1 MLIYT
6 NAETMKSVFLSL
18 AVLFSALQLH
28 AQKPILRFNEDGQFK
43 IAQFTDM
50 HISVDRSDYCNE
62 QAEKTF
68 ERLSRVANHEKPDF
82 IVFTGDIVTRGNSGK
97 GWQRLLDSLNTYKIP
112 FCVVF
117 GNHDPEPGLTREEMS
132 QLISSSP
139 YSVNQLNSAGQL
151 ADIDLDV
158 LFSKGNNPAM
168 ALYCMD
174 SNDYSYNKSWGKYAW
189 FSTEQIQWLRNSC
202 VNKTQANG
210 GKVLNSLAFF
220 HICLVEYTAA
230 IENPKNQRVGRK
242 AENECPGAL
251 NTGMFAAMVETGNIM
266 GVFVGH
272 DHDNDYVVVEK
283 GVALGYGRFS
293 GDDTTYNNLRPGV
306 RLIVAQEG
314 QRNFDSWILEDDGRV
329 VHKLKYRNGK
339 FEK

>member
-1 MLIYT
+1 MLR
-6 NAETMKSVFLSL
+6 KFLSFVL
-18 AVLFSALQLH
+18 AAIICVHFAEAKEPVLKF
-28 AQKPILRFNEDGQFK
+28 KEDGKFK

-50 HISVDRSDYCNE
+50 HISIDRSEYCNE

-68 ERLSRVANHEKPDF
+68 ARLSRVATLEKPDF
-82 IVFTGDIVTRGNSGK
+82 IVFTGDIVTRGDSMR
-97 GWQRLLDSLNTYKIP
+97 GWQRLIDSLNTYKIP

-132 QLISSSP
+132 RLISSSP
-139 YSVNQLNSAGQL
+139 YSVNLLNSDGQL
-151 ADIDLDV
+151 ADMDLDV
-158 LFSKGNNPAM
+158 LSAKGDMPAM

-251 NTGMFAAMVETGNIM
+251 NTGM
-266 GVFVGH
+266 
-272 DHDNDYVVVEK
+272 
-283 GVALGYGRFS
+283 
-293 GDDTTYNNLRPGV
+293 
-306 RLIVAQEG
+306 
-314 QRNFDSWILEDDGRV
+314 
-329 VHKLKYRNGK
+329 
-339 FEK
+339 

>member
-1 MLIYT
+1 
-6 NAETMKSVFLSL
+6 MKAIIITLTAFM
-18 AVLFSALQLH
+18 AALQVY
-28 AQKPILRFNEDGQFK
+28 AQKPVLKFNEEGKFK

-50 HISVDRSDYCNE
+50 HISIDRSEYCNE

-68 ERLSRVANHEKPDF
+68 ARLSRVATQEKPDF
-82 IVFTGDIVTRGNSGK
+82 IVFTGDIVTRGDSMR
-97 GWQRLLDSLNTYKIP
+97 GWQRLIDSLNTYKIP

-117 GNHDPEPGLTREEMS
+117 GNHDPEPGLTREDMS
-132 QLISSSP
+132 KIISSSP
-139 YSVNQLNSAGQL
+139 YSVNLLNSDGQL
-151 ADIDLDV
+151 ADMDLDV
-158 LFSKGNNPAM
+158 LSAKGDMPAM

-174 SNDYSYNKSWGKYAW
+174 SKDYSPDKSWGKYGW

-202 VNKTQANG
+202 INKTQANG

-306 RLIVAQEG
+306 RFIVAQEG

>member
-1 MLIYT
+1 
-6 NAETMKSVFLSL
+6 MKSVFLSL

-68 ERLSRVANHEKPDF
+68 ARLSRVANHEKPDF

-97 GWQRLLDSLNTYKIP
+97 GWLRLLDSLNTYKIP

-117 GNHDPEPGLTREEMS
+117 GNHDPEPGLTREEIS

-158 LFSKGNNPAM
+158 LFSKENNPAM

-202 VNKTQANG
+202 VNKTQAYG

>member
-1 MLIYT
+1 MLIHT
-6 NAETMKSVFLSL
+6 NPETMKSVFLSL
-18 AVLFSALQLH
+18 AVLFTALQLH
-28 AQKPILRFNEDGQFK
+28 AQKPVLRFNEDGQFK

-68 ERLSRVANHEKPDF
+68 ARLSRVANHEKPDF

-132 QLISSSP
+132 KLISSSP

-158 LFSKGNNPAM
+158 LCSKENKPAM

-174 SNDYSYNKSWGKYAW
+174 SNDYSPNKSWGKYAW
-189 FSTEQIQWLRNSC
+189 FSTDQIQWLRNSC
-202 VNKTQANG
+202 VNKAQANG
-210 GKVLNSLAFF
+210 GNVLNSLAFF

-242 AENECPGAL
+242 AESECPGAL

-306 RLIVAQEG
+306 RFIVAQEG
-314 QRNFDSWILEDDGRV
+314 ERNFDSWILEDDGRV

>member
-1 MLIYT
+1 
-6 NAETMKSVFLSL
+6 MKQILLSITILL
-18 AVLFSALQLH
+18 ASLQLSAH
-28 AQKPILRFNEDGQFK
+28 KPVLRFNQEGRFK

-50 HISVDRSDYCNE
+50 HISVDKSDYCNE

-68 ERLSRVANHEKPDF
+68 ARLSRVANQEKPDF
-82 IVFTGDIVTRGNSGK
+82 IVFTGDIVTRGDTRK

-112 FCVVF
+112 FCVTF
-117 GNHDPEPGLTREEMS
+117 GNHDPESGLSREEMS
-132 QLISSSP
+132 RIITSSP
-139 YSVNQLNSAGQL
+139 YSVNSLNSAGQL
-151 ADIDLDV
+151 ADMDLDV
-158 LFSKGNNPAM
+158 LSYSGDKPSM
-168 ALYCMD
+168 ALYCLD
-174 SNDYSYNKSWGKYAW
+174 SGDYSPDKSIGKYAW
-189 FSTEQIQWLRNSC
+189 FSMDQILWLRNSC
-202 VNKTQANG
+202 LKKTQENDG
-210 GKVLNSLAFF
+210 NVLNSLAFF

-230 IENPKNQRVGRK
+230 FENPKNQKIGKK
-242 AENECPGAL
+242 AESECPGAL

-293 GDDTTYNNLRPGV
+293 GDDTIYNNLRPGV